1 MKSSRFDIVFR
12 AKSSIWMLVLASSAI
27 VISIG
32 APVSAQE
39 EAEKTEQPRR
49 LAIVTHVDNP
59 NSVLS
64 RAELGRMFLKKR
76 TQWSNGD
83 RCIPID
89 QAGTSEIRRQFYGM
103 TLDRTVYDMKRYWMQ
118 ETMTG
123 NAKPP
128 VSLENAATVK
138 KYLEKIKGG
147 IAYIYEDE
155 VDDSVKVIRV
165 RDMPELYSGDEVEGP
180 DDATSRSSEKP

>member
-1 MKSSRFDIVFR
+1 MLALAFSAV
-12 AKSSIWMLVLASSAI
+12 SILIGTPAST
-27 VISIG
+27 
-32 APVSAQE
+32 QE
-39 EAEKTEQPRR
+39 ETDKTEQPRR
-49 LAIVTHVDNP
+49 LALVTHVENP

-89 QAGTSEIRRQFYGM
+89 QAGTSEIRQQFYGM
-103 TLDRTVYDMKRYWMQ
+103 VLDRTVYDMKRYWMQ

-138 KYLEKIKGG
+138 KYLQKIKGG

-155 VDDSVKVIRV
+155 VDSSVKVIRV
-165 RDMPELYSGDEVEGP
+165 RDMPELYSGAEVEGP
-180 DDATSRSSEKP
+180 DDATSRSGEKP